1 MLAVPIVSDAQRL
14 VEVPNFWIAVPP
26 RSTLWAVVAF
36 VGDELVEVTLATRSD
51 SKSARGRMEGKRL
64 AEVSWHNRSST
75 VERVAVRGKSLVTA
89 QDLPVADY
97 AFFDATTPIVGLGT
111 RARPA
116 APPDRFGAYPH
127 QAVLFGFV
135 ERSR

>member
-1 MLAVPIVSDAQRL
+1 MLALPVASDAQF
-14 VEVPNFWIAVPP
+14 VEVPNFWIDLPP

-51 SKSARGRMEGKRL
+51 SKAARGRMEGKRL

-97 AFFDATTPIVGLGT
+97 AFFDAATPIVGLGT
-111 RARPA
+111 RPRPA
-116 APPDRFGAYPH
+116 APADRFGAYPH

-135 ERSR
+135 ERNR